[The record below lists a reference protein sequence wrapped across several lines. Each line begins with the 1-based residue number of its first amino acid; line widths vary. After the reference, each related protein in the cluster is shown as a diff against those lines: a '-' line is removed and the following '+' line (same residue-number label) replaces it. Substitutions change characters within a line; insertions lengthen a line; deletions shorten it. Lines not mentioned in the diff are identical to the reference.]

1 MNEIVLMVLCGAN
14 LVLLLGVLVVVVLKF
29 RSARARMDEMAKVEL
44 QCFADASKGIVETQ
58 KKVSSIT
65 ADVKKLIDDADQKVA
80 AISKTVENAFADLQK
95 VFLTAC
101 EEFSGRIAEMQV
113 AASAIRIETAG
124 AKGAFLLAASRVAAI
139 SDAAGGKLPEWIKS
153 KTDHG
158 KILAVENDAS
168 GERIEFEYLENGD
181 IVSRTYRGDVLS
193 CEVLHDAN
201 GGVKEGTAFSPTG
214 KPVKRFV
221 YDAMGQ
227 VSEQADLEG

>member
-1 MNEIVLMVLCGAN
+1 MTEIILMALCSAN
-14 LVLLLGVLVVVVLKF
+14 LILLLGMVVLVLLKF
-29 RSARARMDEMAKVEL
+29 KAIRGKLEESAQVEL
-44 QCFADASKGIVETQ
+44 QCFADIGKRIDTTQ
-58 KKVSSIT
+58 KNVSSIT
-65 ADVKKLIDDADQKVA
+65 GDVKKLIDDADQKVA

-113 AASAIRIETAG
+113 AASAIRIETVG
-124 AKGAFLLAASRVAAI
+124 AKGVFLLAASRIAAI

>member
-1 MNEIVLMVLCGAN
+1 MTEIILMTLCGAN
-14 LVLLLGVLVVVVLKF
+14 LILLLGVIVLVLLKF
-29 RSARARMDEMAKVEL
+29 KAIRDKLEESAKVEL
-44 QCFADASKGIVETQ
+44 QCFADIGKKIDTTQ

-65 ADVKKLIDDADQKVA
+65 GDVKELIDDADQKVA
-80 AISKTVENAFADLQK
+80 AISRTVENAFADLQK

-101 EEFSGRIAEMQV
+101 EEFAGRIAEMQV
-113 AASAIRIETAG
+113 AASAIQIETAG

-227 VSEQADLEG
+227 VSEQTDLEG